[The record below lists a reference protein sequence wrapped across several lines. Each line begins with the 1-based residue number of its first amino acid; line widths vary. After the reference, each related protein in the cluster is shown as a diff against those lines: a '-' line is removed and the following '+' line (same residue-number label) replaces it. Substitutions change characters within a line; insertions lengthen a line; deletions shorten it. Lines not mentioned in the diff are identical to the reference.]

1 MLILPAEGPNLPER
15 GGKVSLSA
23 LPSRLPSCGSG
34 SWWPVAGEEAS
45 RGAAAPRSG
54 TQVHPGL
61 QHLLASV
68 TCQLTEEPVGPLV
81 LRLRNTLRTFL
92 PQCSWAPAAFGAPR
106 RPAGVTG
113 SGTGSYFEG
122 HLETS

>member
-1 MLILPAEGPNLPER
+1 MLILPAEGPNLPEQ

-23 LPSRLPSCGSG
+23 PPSRLPSCGSG
-34 SWWPVAGEEAS
+34 SWWPVAWEEAS
-45 RGAAAPRSG
+45 RGSAAPRSG

-81 LRLRNTLRTFL
+81 LRLQSTLRTFL

-113 SGTGSYFEG
+113 SGTGSSFEG